1 MVVTATEGRTAVLE
15 VEGAP
20 VEVALPARGLHYAV
34 DAAAATAMAA
44 ALLGDE
50 LLPADIANGLASMDA
65 VYGRGEILR
74 AQKPDGTDEHIE
86 LIAMKNPPSL
96 QVNLDYLD
104 RPEQVFVVRRRGHSR
119 PVLDVWLRPLAHPAC
134 GCAQR
139 HQGVAVRHPVRLRR
153 DRGAPCGAGA
163 ETRAGPVPRVAE
175 AWPRYEDDGRE
186 LRADDAHPQAA
197 RLPRPRGRGP
207 EWAPAILVVHLY
219 PRELG
224 INGDVGNVLAL
235 RSVPSGGGCPSTCTI
250 MRSGES
256 CRTSAI
262 SCISAPGRC
271 PGRRPCG
278 TTWRGS
284 RRRFATWAAGGVPFL
299 AIAGGW
305 QLLGRQLVGVD
316 GVVMPGAD
324 VFPTRATLT
333 ADRRVGEVA
342 RDRRRS
348 ARSQA
353 SRTTAAVTELLDG
366 AVPFALVTHREGAG
380 PAAEGVIVG
389 SSIGTNLHG
398 PLLPMNPAV
407 ADRLLTDAAALAG
420 VPMGQ
425 DDDRIRL
432 VDERASKSRDAIR
445 RRLGAPGVE

>member
-1 MVVTATEGRTAVLE
+1 M
-15 VEGAP
+15 
-20 VEVALPARGLHYAV
+20 
-34 DAAAATAMAA
+34 
-44 ALLGDE
+44 
-50 LLPADIANGLASMDA
+50 S
-65 VYGRGEILR
+65 
-74 AQKPDGTDEHIE
+74 
-86 LIAMKNPPSL
+86 
-96 QVNLDYLD
+96 
-104 RPEQVFVVRRRGHSR
+104 
-119 PVLDVWLRPLAHPAC
+119 
-134 GCAQR
+134 
-139 HQGVAVRHPVRLRR
+139 
-153 DRGAPCGAGA
+153 
-163 ETRAGPVPRVAE
+163 
-175 AWPRYEDDGRE
+175 
-186 LRADDAHPQAA
+186 
-197 RLPRPRGRGP
+197 
-207 EWAPAILVVHLY
+207 ILVVHLY

-235 RSVPSGGGCPSTCTI
+235 QKRA
-250 MRSGES
+250 E
-256 CRTSAI
+256 
-262 SCISAPGRC
+262 
-271 PGRRPCG
+271 
-278 TTWRGS
+278 WRGMPLTVHDHEVGGALPDEPHLVHIGS
-284 RRRFATWAAGGVPFL
+284 GPVSGQEAVRDDLARIAPTLRRWAAGGVPFL

-305 QLLGRQLVGVD
+305 QLLGRQVVGVD
-316 GVVMPGAD
+316 GVVIPGAD

-342 RDRRRS
+342 
-348 ARSQA
+348 A
-353 SRTTAAVTELLDG
+353 TTSMGEITGFENHGSVTELLDG